1 MSAAKTKRAAAE
13 AAYRAARKA
22 HKVALAE
29 HADAY
34 VRQAQTPCD
43 RPEFVDAYT
52 RWSLACLRVQS
63 AAEEVRKAGARVLG
77 FVARG
82 AK

>member
-29 HADAY
+29 HADAGGK
-34 VRQAQTPCD
+34 R
-43 RPEFVDAYT
+43 
-52 RWSLACLRVQS
+52 
-63 AAEEVRKAGARVLG
+63 
-77 FVARG
+77 
-82 AK
+82 

>member
-1 MSAAKTKRAAAE
+1 MSAAKRAEAE

-22 HKVALAE
+22 HKVALGE

-34 VRQAQTPCD
+34 ARRAATSCES
-43 RPEFVDAYT
+43 PEFGAAHSRVM
-52 RWSLACLRVQS
+52 LAQLRLEN
-63 AAEEVRKAGARVLG
+63 AAREVRKAGERVLR